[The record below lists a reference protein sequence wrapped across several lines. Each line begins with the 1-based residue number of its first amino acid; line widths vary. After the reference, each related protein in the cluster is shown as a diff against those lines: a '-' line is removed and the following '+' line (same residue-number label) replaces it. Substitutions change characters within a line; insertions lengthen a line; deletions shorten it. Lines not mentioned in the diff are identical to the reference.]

1 MALLIVFSYLTSF
14 PDEYRQKIPTV
25 IFDLYYAY
33 HYLKDIGW
41 NDIYIVTDIPNNLNI
56 KGLIKPITKGIVN
69 ADIITFISE
78 LNACY
83 IDMDHLLLLIENI
96 AQKHNRL
103 FIYYSGH
110 AYDSKLILP
119 RLNLN
124 KNETLES
131 RHLIKHLSIHSSK
144 DSQIFCVFDCCQ
156 LSNVGLPYKMKNDIY
171 NLYDIDY
178 LYPQEIICLTSSSEE
193 ALIVQYGSMF
203 SYFLFKYLKK
213 TNDLMKLLKK
223 LNKTCS
229 SLFDQT
235 ANIYSSYPDI
245 KMIWGWIVGR
255 SCQLTIKYD
264 YIAKTIQINY

>member
-1 MALLIVFSYLTSF
+1 MALLIVFSYLTSY
-14 PDEYRQKIPTV
+14 PDEYRQKIPSV

-33 HYLKDIGW
+33 HYLKDVGW
-41 NDIYIVTDIPNNLNI
+41 NDIYIITDIPNSLDI
-56 KGLIKPITKGIVN
+56 KALMKPITKGIVN
-69 ADIITFISE
+69 ADIVSFISE
-78 LNACY
+78 LNAPY
-83 IDMDHLLLLIENI
+83 IDMDHLLQLIKNI
-96 AQKHNRL
+96 SMKYNHL

-110 AYDSKLILP
+110 AYDNKLILP

-131 RHLIKHLSIHSSK
+131 RDLIKHLSVNSNIN
-144 DSQIFCVFDCCQ
+144 SQIFCVFDCCQ
-156 LSNVGLPYKMKNDIY
+156 LSSIGLPYKMRDDIY
-171 NLYDIDY
+171 NLYDIDH
-178 LYPQEIICLTSSSEE
+178 LYPQEIICLTSSTEE
-193 ALIVQYGSMF
+193 ALIIHYGSMF

-213 TNDLMKLLKK
+213 TNDLSKLLKK

-255 SCQLTIKYD
+255 SCQLRIKYD
-264 YIAKTIQINY
+264 YISKSMEISS